1 MFIGDI
7 PVLIFLSCFLRAGR
21 AQDLHGRFPFPF
33 SQSDVKALN
42 NALSEVTS
50 DVETKITQ
58 PRLLEGDAG
67 FFDDECGAQTNCGD
81 CTSKKSHFGQPC
93 RWCPLTSGN
102 TCYSYGDQ
110 NNPCSS
116 EEQQTEPDQCAPL
129 SEVRKPVVILPGLIG
144 TGLDAKLTDKKDKVN
159 HLCSTSSDD
168 FFQIWISVP
177 QLLPVVYECT
187 MSEWELKYDY
197 ETEEV
202 TDNDGVEI
210 RTHGGEANYG
220 ASVDAVMGWEQI
232 AHALQAKGY
241 ELGVDLFSAPFD
253 FRMGRKQFHDY
264 DYPKLKEL
272 IEEAYVNSGEQKV
285 VLASISYGAPFGQ
298 NFLVEFVDDDWKAK
312 YIDSWISMSGV
323 FNGAPMVVR
332 QLITGMP
339 GYGIPWVDTKVLRDS
354 MRNWPALAWLVPGL
368 IEGGDD
374 RVVTYTESHNYTLS
388 EVSKLLADGGALEAA
403 DMINKSE
410 GALTDADPGVK
421 VYCWYTNNIP
431 TEFAYA
437 AEDATAEPA
446 IIYGLGDGTGDLHS
460 LNRCDDW
467 EEVEVTHFDGLAHS
481 AFMGNETVTDMLV
494 ELVTT
499 A

>member
-1 MFIGDI
+1 MLLRCTVFIHFSLS
-7 PVLIFLSCFLRAGR
+7 VLAAGN
-21 AQDLHGRFPFPF
+21 FPFPL
-33 SQSDVKALN
+33 SEGDIKALN
-42 NALSEVTS
+42 NALSEGDIKALNNALFAS
-50 DVETKITQ
+50 DDNTEEEELISI
-58 PRLLEGDAG
+58 
-67 FFDDECGAQTNCGD
+67 FDDECAAQTNCGD
-81 CTSKKSHFGQPC
+81 CTSKKSHFGQGC

-102 TCYSYGDQ
+102 TCYSYGDH

-116 EEQQTEPDQCAPL
+116 EEQQTDPDQCAPL
-129 SEVRKPVVILPGLIG
+129 ADVKKPVVILPGLIG
-144 TGLDAKLTDKKDKVN
+144 TGLDAKLTDKKDKAN
-159 HLCSTSSDD
+159 PTCYETTDD

-187 MSEWELKYDY
+187 MSEWELKYDF

-202 TDNDGVEI
+202 KDNDGVEI
-210 RTHGGEANYG
+210 RIHGGEANYG
-220 ASVDAVMGWEQI
+220 PSVDAVMGWEQI

-241 ELGVDLFSAPFD
+241 KLGVDLFSAPFD

-264 DYPKLKEL
+264 DYPKLKNL
-272 IEEAYVNSGEQKV
+272 IEEAYVNSGEQQV

-298 NFLVEFVDDDWKAK
+298 NFLVEFVDEDWKDK

-368 IEGGDD
+368 VEGGDD

-388 EVSKLLADGGALEAA
+388 EVSTLLADGGAGEAA

-410 GALTDADPGVK
+410 GMLTDADPGVK

-431 TEFAYA
+431 TEYAYA
-437 AEDATAEPA
+437 AVDAGSEPE
-446 IIYGLGDGTGDLHS
+446 IFYGMGDGTGDLHS

-467 EEVEVTHFDGLAHS
+467 NDVEITLFDGLAHS
-481 AFMGNETVTDMLV
+481 AFMGNETVTEMLV
-494 ELVTT
+494 ELVTS